1 NQPDTCTGAI
11 PVQNASCTVV
21 IKSATTGTSTV
32 QATSD
37 IQVFNSGGPDT
48 LTRTTNTAVNTA
60 AGGGL
65 HAGKKRVDASIQIT
79 PATATNAV
87 GTNHT
92 LTITVNGI
100 NGNID
105 GGSHTAT
112 ASIVSGPGT
121 FVVGPTCTYTGG
133 GATATCLV
141 VIRATTTG
149 TTVVH

>member
-1 NQPDTCTGAI
+1 
-11 PVQNASCTVV
+11 
-21 IKSATTGTSTV
+21 
-32 QATSD
+32 
-37 IQVFNSGGPDT
+37 
-48 LTRTTNTAVNTA
+48 TTNTAVNFA
-60 AGGGL
+60 AGGTGN
-65 HAGKKRVDASIQIT
+65 ADKTWVNASIQIT

-121 FVVGPTCTYTGG
+121 FVVGPTCTYAGG

-149 TTVVH
+149 GTVEQEAAGIAESGQTIQKATDGTGSNSNDPNK